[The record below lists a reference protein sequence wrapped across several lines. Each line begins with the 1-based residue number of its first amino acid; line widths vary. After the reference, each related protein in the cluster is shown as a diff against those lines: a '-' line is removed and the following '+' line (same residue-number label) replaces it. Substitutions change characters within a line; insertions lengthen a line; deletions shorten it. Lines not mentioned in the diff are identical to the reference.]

1 MKKIIAYIF
10 AGAVLVFAA
19 SCSRE
24 PIGQAAEG
32 DAFALQVYCSEL
44 TKAGTTPGE
53 GNENK
58 VVSLDYFFFADAAN
72 SAAVFHYR
80 DAAPTPTATNSGKYQ
95 GIFTPGQSYGG
106 EVFPTREALYGA
118 NDYTTVYVVAN
129 LPASKVPSALPTLE
143 TLKGIAVEQS
153 FMADG
158 AALSTESAAM
168 EFVMTAQ
175 AEVRGNVTG
184 VFTQVQLE
192 RLAAKIDFEVSVA
205 EKVEF
210 ANLPLDDDGN
220 TYTETWTPMLSGEN
234 TRVYV
239 QQAILNTLLGV
250 ADGKHYPT
258 SLTPADYN
266 PIVPTW
272 SSDNK
277 TTVGPFYTFPA
288 SWADNLAQAPFGKI
302 IIPWKVVRT
311 NSSGQIFYSA
321 QREVFYKVMLP
332 DTEILSNNYY
342 TLTVDITVVGTEGD
356 PEVIIPCTYRVV
368 NWVSGGAG
376 KVNGQIS
383 DIKYLTVDRS
393 LEVKDQVT
401 PTLMVNEFSVNS
413 TQIQYSASGDVDID
427 WNNSRIYYLNYTNGD
442 SSAPGETNILNNNS
456 LNNNN
461 RKAVYN
467 SVANRWEA
475 ITTAQTVKDW
485 FTWSG
490 GTEDEPNTYLILTHA
505 LNNDI
510 TNTYFDSAPYYFK
523 IRLWLKADHTVYKD
537 VIFVQYPAI
546 YVRNIPSNTY
556 TYVNGTQWSTQGS
569 TAYDDTGRR
578 NSASDYLGGVGGN
591 SYNNNHNQYSV
602 TVSVLGSGNTIT
614 YGGNTYQMVIGDPR
628 GEALPLK
635 TNFDLGGNN
644 GNSYLYRPA
653 AEDRQN
659 YVAPKFIVA
668 SSYGATSA
676 MTYEGAQKR
685 CAAYQENGYP
695 AGRWRLPTAAE
706 IQFMITL
713 SSFNPQRI
721 PALFSPD
728 ANSYY
733 WAGGHYGIGGT
744 KTNNKYEIRSFTSSS
759 FSWSGY
765 PEGYYTGNT
774 GVWTR
779 CVYDEWYWGDDKL
792 DDATAWRGFHTDFI
806 HEQ

>member
-1 MKKIIAYIF
+1 MKKIIAYII
-10 AGAVLVFAA
+10 AGAALIFAA

-24 PIGQAAEG
+24 PIGQTVVG
-32 DAFALQVYCSEL
+32 DAIALQVYCSEL
-44 TKAGTTPGE
+44 TKADTTPGL

-58 VVSLDYFFFADAAN
+58 VVSLDYFFFADTV
-72 SAAVFHYR
+72 SSSAVFHYR
-80 DAAPTPTATNSGKYQ
+80 DAAPTATAGKYQ

-106 EVFPTREALYGA
+106 NVFPTREVLYGT
-118 NDYTTVYVVAN
+118 NDHTTVFIVAN
-129 LPASKVPSALPTLE
+129 LPEAKVPAALPAWE
-143 TLKGIAVEQS
+143 ALKGIAVEQS
-153 FMADG
+153 FMANG
-158 AALSTESAAM
+158 AALPTDSDDM

-175 AEVRGNVTG
+175 VEVRGNITG

-192 RLAAKIDFEVSVA
+192 RLAAKMDFTIKVAKEVVF
-205 EKVEF
+205 KD
-210 ANLPLDDDGN
+210 LPLDDDGN
-220 TYTETWTPMLSGEN
+220 TYTETWTPMLNNPN
-234 TRVYV
+234 TRAYL
-239 QQAILNTLLGV
+239 QQAVTNTVLGV
-250 ADGKHYPT
+250 ADGAHYPET
-258 SLTPADYN
+258 WTPVDYN
-266 PIVPTW
+266 PIVLDSWTA
-272 SSDNK
+272 DNEM
-277 TTVGPFYTFPA
+277 TVGPFYTFPA
-288 SWADNLAQAPFGKI
+288 SWESNQALAPYGKI
-302 IIPWKVVRT
+302 IVPWKVVRT
-311 NSSGQIFYSA
+311 NSNGQVFYSA
-321 QREVFYKVMLP
+321 QREVYYKVMLP
-332 DTEILSNNYY
+332 GNEILVNNYY
-342 TLTVDITVVGTEGD
+342 QFTVDITVVGTEGD

-368 NWVSGGAG
+368 DWATGGAG

-401 PTLMVNEFSVNS
+401 PTLKVNEFSVNS
-413 TQIQYSASGDVDID
+413 TQIQYAASGGVDID
-427 WNNSRIYYLNYTNGD
+427 WNNSRIYYLNYTNGE
-442 SSAPGETNILNNNS
+442 SSTPGETNILNNNS

-461 RKAVYN
+461 GKAVYN
-467 SVANRWEA
+467 ATTNRWEA
-475 ITTAQTVKDW
+475 ITSAQTVKDW

-523 IRLWLKADHTVYKD
+523 IRLWLTADHSVYKD
-537 VIFVQYPAI
+537 VVFVQYPAI
-546 YVRNIPSNTY
+546 YVRNIPSTTY
-556 TYVNGTQWSTQGS
+556 TYVNATPWSTEGS

-578 NSASDYLGGVGGN
+578 DSASDYLGAVGGN

-635 TNFDLGGNN
+635 TNFDLGGTN
-644 GNSYLYRPA
+644 GNNYLYRPA
-653 AEDRQN
+653 AENRQN

-713 SSFNPQRI
+713 SSFTPRRI
-721 PALFSPD
+721 PELFSPD
-728 ANSYY
+728 RTSYY

-744 KTNNKYEIRSFTSSS
+744 KTNNKYEIRDFSSS
-759 FSWSGY
+759 DFTWWSS
-765 PEGYYTGNT
+765 GYYTGNI

-792 DDATAWRGFHTDFI
+792 DDATAWRGFHTVFI